1 MTGKKK
7 TYRLKKRSLKK
18 AGAIYDNT
26 FSLNKEKINNAL
38 NYVPPPKNR
47 PAPPAPPKLSEPNL
61 SKNDE
66 LAKCEAEL
74 NKERTRR
81 MELQNKISELEMILS
96 SLQEKLKLVSS
107 ENGHPLRSLD
117 DIENELRIA
126 AQKCFAG
133 EECSE
138 DYLERLDNAL
148 RSHPEY
154 AIREQKIRSK
164 WDYEQKEENEK
175 ALKIMKKI
183 VPPNIRYSTEKKIEE
198 DIREK
203 VRNEMSITSAD
214 IKRLAKRIFRNKAIH
229 IVHYPKNMISKFY
242 VNDLVNKFDIGT
254 SLDLTELR
262 AVYASLPTQ
271 FDNDNNGQKAEWKER
286 IRSELVNLVRNNESN
301 NIIPNKKRNSVY
313 KNVPLNGFFQIET
326 EENWSPDAADPYA
339 PSNMDS

>member
-1 MTGKKK
+1 MTGKK
-7 TYRLKKRSLKK
+7 TYKLKRRSLKK
-18 AGAIYDNT
+18 AGGIYDNT
-26 FSLNKEKINNAL
+26 FSLNQEKINNAL

-47 PAPPAPPKLSEPNL
+47 PPPPAPPKLSEPNL

-74 NKERTRR
+74 NKERNRR

-183 VPPNIRYSTEKKIEE
+183 VPPNIRYTNEKKIEE

-203 VRNEMSITSAD
+203 VRNEMSITSGD
-214 IKRLAKRIFRNKAIH
+214 IKRLAKRIFRNKALH

-262 AVYASLPTQ
+262 AVYATLPTQ
-271 FDNDNNGQKAEWKER
+271 FYNDNDGQKAEWKER

-313 KNVPLNGFFQIET
+313 KNVPLNGFFEIEN

>member
-1 MTGKKK
+1 MTGKK
-7 TYRLKKRSLKK
+7 TYKLKRRSLKK
-18 AGAIYDNT
+18 AGGIYDNT
-26 FSLNKEKINNAL
+26 FSLNQEKINNAL

-47 PAPPAPPKLSEPNL
+47 PPPPAPPKLSEPNL

-74 NKERTRR
+74 NKERNRR

-107 ENGHPLRSLD
+107 EKGTNTRSLD

-126 AQKCFAG
+126 TQKCFAG

-164 WDYEQKEENEK
+164 WDYEQKEDNEK

-183 VPPNIRYSTEKKIEE
+183 VPPNIRYTTEKKIEE
-198 DIREK
+198 DIRES
-203 VRNEMSITSAD
+203 VLASGELETGH
-214 IKRLAKRIFRNKAIH
+214 IKRLAKRIFRTKALH
-229 IVHYPKNMISKFY
+229 IVHYPKNMLRKMY

-262 AVYASLPTQ
+262 AVYATLPNE
-271 FDNDNNGQKAEWKER
+271 FDNDNDGQKAAWKER
-286 IRSELVNLVRNNESN
+286 IRSQLVNLVKNNESN

-313 KNVPLNGFFQIET
+313 KNVPLNGFFEIET

-339 PSNMDS
+339 PSNKDS

>member
-7 TYRLKKRSLKK
+7 TYKLKRKSLKK
-18 AGAIYDNT
+18 AGGIYDNT
-26 FSLNKEKINNAL
+26 FSLNQEKINNAL
-38 NYVPPPKNR
+38 NYVPPPNNR
-47 PAPPAPPKLSEPNL
+47 PPPPAPPKLSKTL
-61 SKNDE
+61 NDK

-74 NKERTRR
+74 NKERNRR
-81 MELQNKISELEMILS
+81 MELQNKINELEMILS

-107 ENGHPLRSLD
+107 EKDTNVRSLD

-126 AQKCFAG
+126 TQKCYAG
-133 EECSE
+133 EERSE

-183 VPPNIRYSTEKKIEE
+183 VPPNIRYSTEEKIEE

-203 VRNEMSITSAD
+203 VRNEMSITSGD
-214 IKRLAKRIFRNKAIH
+214 IKRLAKRIYRNKALH

-242 VNDLVNKFDIGT
+242 VNDLVNKFDIGN

-286 IRSELVNLVRNNESN
+286 IRSQLVNLVRNNESN

-313 KNVPLNGFFQIET
+313 KNVPLNGFFQIEN

-339 PSNMDS
+339 PSNMDY

>member
-7 TYRLKKRSLKK
+7 TYKLKRKSLKK
-18 AGAIYDNT
+18 AGGIYDNT
-26 FSLNKEKINNAL
+26 FSLNQEKINNAL
-38 NYVPPPKNR
+38 NYVPPPNNR
-47 PAPPAPPKLSEPNL
+47 PPPPAPPKLSKTL
-61 SKNDE
+61 NDK

-74 NKERTRR
+74 NKERNRR
-81 MELQNKISELEMILS
+81 MELQNKINELEMILS

-107 ENGHPLRSLD
+107 EKDTNVRSLD

-126 AQKCFAG
+126 TQKCCAG

-175 ALKIMKKI
+175 ALKIIKKI

-214 IKRLAKRIFRNKAIH
+214 IKRLAKRIFRNKALH

-286 IRSELVNLVRNNESN
+286 IRSQLVNLVRNNESN

-313 KNVPLNGFFQIET
+313 KNVPLNGFFQIEN

-339 PSNMDS
+339 PSNMDY

>member
-1 MTGKKK
+1 MTGKK
-7 TYRLKKRSLKK
+7 TYKLKRRSSKK
-18 AGAIYDNT
+18 AGGIYDDT
-26 FSLNKEKINNAL
+26 FSLNQEKIDNAL
-38 NYVPPPKNR
+38 RKKYVPPPKSR
-47 PAPPAPPKLSEPNL
+47 PPPPAPPKLSKTL
-61 SKNDE
+61 KNDE
-66 LAKCEAEL
+66 LAKCETEL
-74 NKERTRR
+74 NKERNRR
-81 MELQNKISELEMILS
+81 IELQNKISELEMILS

-107 ENGHPLRSLD
+107 EKGTNDRSLD

-126 AQKCFAG
+126 TQKCYAG

-183 VPPNIRYSTEKKIEE
+183 VPPNIRSTTEEKIEE

-203 VRNEMSITSAD
+203 VSDEMSITSGD
-214 IKRLAKRIFRNKAIH
+214 IKRLAKRIFRNKSLH
-229 IVHYPKNMISKFY
+229 IVHYPKNMISKLY

-271 FDNDNNGQKAEWKER
+271 FDNDNDGQKAEWKER
-286 IRSELVNLVRNNESN
+286 IRSQLVNLVRNNESN

-313 KNVPLNGFFQIET
+313 KNVPLHGFFQIEK

-339 PSNMDS
+339 